1 MCVRVCVWGY
11 VCVCVC
17 VCVCVGVCGGG
28 GGGGGY
34 VCVGGY
40 VHMYVYGCVNPIPY
54 RADYF
59 GHKLH
64 IDQNE
69 KMVMFGV
76 THICG
81 IDGYSGKIVG
91 FVSMPIKNC
100 IEIYSHFFM

>member
-1 MCVRVCVWGY
+1 MSQQRVGESLQR
-11 VCVCVC
+11 
-17 VCVCVGVCGGG
+17 
-28 GGGGGY
+28 
-34 VCVGGY
+34 
-40 VHMYVYGCVNPIPY
+40 VNPGYHHARRTSIAQQINPVPY

-91 FVSMPIKNC
+91 FVTMPIKNC
-100 IEIYSHFFM
+100 VAIYSAFFL